1 MLSPDTVQDI
11 LIVDIPDLCAALR
24 QARELLAALVASTPL
39 YDPMAHYLG
48 CCGSPFYNAHK
59 RDCPWL
65 MAKQYL
71 EPPTQNATRASESH
85 QEPR

>member
-1 MLSPDTVQDI
+1 MSIPARDDYDPD
-11 LIVDIPDLCAALR
+11 LIIGDSLGDIPDLVAALR
-24 QARELLAALVASTPL
+24 QARELLTALVASTPL
-39 YDPMAHYLG
+39 YDPIAHYLG

-71 EPPTQNATRASESH
+71 EKEATE
-85 QEPR
+85 